1 MRWAVDNS
9 KLGTIYVLASATGFG
24 LMAIFA
30 LYAYVAGA
38 NVITVLFFR
47 FFIAGLLMWCYWGWK
62 KTFPKV
68 DKRDLYYLIGLGII
82 GYGSMAGLYFSALN
96 YIPASLTAMLL
107 YMYPVIVTGVAV
119 LLKDE
124 VFELKKGLA
133 LGLSLIGLI
142 MILGTSFG
150 NFSMLGIALGLGAA
164 IFYSGYIIV
173 GNRVLKKVSFWVAS
187 TYVISSAAV
196 FYFVAGISTGSFI
209 INISGVGWTA
219 IFAIAIFSTIVAI
232 SGFFAGINLIG
243 PSKASIIST
252 FEPIVTVVAAAMLFD
267 ELLTIYQLLGGVII
281 LFSVILL
288 QLGKLEKDAKDN
300 LAKNST
306 SEQTPG

>member
-1 MRWAVDNS
+1 MDSS

-30 LYAYVAGA
+30 LYAYQTGA
-38 NVITVLFFR
+38 NVVTVLFFR
-47 FFIAGLLMWCYWGWK
+47 FFIAALLMWCYWGWK
-62 KTFPKV
+62 QTFPMV

-107 YMYPVIVTGVAV
+107 YTYPVIVTGLAV

-150 NFSMLGIALGLGAA
+150 GFSVFGIALGLGAA

-196 FYFVAGISTGSFI
+196 FYFAAGISTGSFI
-209 INISGVGWTA
+209 INIGGVGWVA

-252 FEPIVTVVAAAMLFD
+252 FEPIITVAAAAMFFNEMLTLF
-267 ELLTIYQLLGGVII
+267 QFLGGLLI

-288 QLGKLEKDAKDN
+288 QLGKPEKDTKDTI
-300 LAKNST
+300 AINSA